1 MLISNIYTSDNYI
14 NYKKIVII
22 GVYSIIFIIGL
33 YFIGDTIYNDS
44 ITNNDKNITINFKN

>member
-1 MLISNIYTSDNYI
+1 MIILNIYISD

-22 GVYSIIFIIGL
+22 GFYSIFFIIGL

-44 ITNNDKNITINFKN
+44 IYNDKNKNITIN